1 MILEPTDTKFFKLK
15 PKKMLPI
22 ILIQMFVANHPYTS
36 LILNV
41 LVDITLCNASDQ
53 ITNATNN
60 MVFQM
65 ALRSGKGNLNS
76 EG

>member
-1 MILEPTDTKFFKLK
+1 
-15 PKKMLPI
+15 
-22 ILIQMFVANHPYTS
+22 MFVANHPYTS

-41 LVDITLCNASDQ
+41 LVDKTLCNANDQ
-53 ITNATNN
+53 TTNATNN

-65 ALRSGKGNLNS
+65 ALRSGEGNPNS